1 MKSISDSSISL
12 LSISSLMIFEEHF
25 FKIKALFSLI
35 FFNLNKLA
43 VSLYKIS
50 SEFGNTGNVLATNP
64 VSFEILAIILL
75 GSGVG
80 VGVGEGVGVGVGEGV
95 GVGVGEGVGVGV
107 GVGVRVEENP
117 LASDTNSKTSLLAF
131 FLS

>member
-1 MKSISDSSISL
+1 
-12 LSISSLMIFEEHF
+12 MIFEEHF

-75 GSGVG
+75 RSGVGVGVGEGVGVGVGEGVG